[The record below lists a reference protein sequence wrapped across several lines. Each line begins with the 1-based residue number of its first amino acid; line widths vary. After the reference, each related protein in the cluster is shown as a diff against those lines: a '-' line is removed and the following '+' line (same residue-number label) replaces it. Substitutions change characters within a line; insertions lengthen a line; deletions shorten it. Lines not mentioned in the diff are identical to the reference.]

1 MRDIPD
7 DALSFQ
13 FIRAGGPG
21 GQHVNKTSTAVQ
33 LRLDLDRAGLP
44 APVRERLVRLAGR
57 RASRSGEVVITAE
70 RFRSQRQ
77 NRKDALARLDDLLAR
92 AWRHPK
98 QRIASQPSRAAKA
111 RRLTSKKLHGSKK
124 LLRRAPAAVTD

>member
-1 MRDIPD
+1 MRDVPG

-13 FIRAGGPG
+13 FIRASGPG
-21 GQHVNKTSTAVQ
+21 GQHVNKASTAVQ

-70 RFRSQRQ
+70 RVRSQRQ
-77 NRKDALARLDDLLAR
+77 NRKDALTRLNALLAQ

-98 QRIASQPSRAAKA
+98 QRIPSQPSRAAKA
-111 RRLTSKKLHGSKK
+111 RRLAGKKLRGRKK
-124 LLRRAPAAVTD
+124 LLRRAPSAVTD